1 MKKKEK
7 SVENK
12 KKRTDKT
19 TREDKQNK
27 NKKKTQRM
35 ELRHPR
41 LQKADKGSESHA

>member
-7 SVENK
+7 SIEH
-12 KKRTDKT
+12 
-19 TREDKQNK
+19 